1 MPPIVPFAPYRYNLS
16 IVNDPG
22 AVIAPPYDVIS
33 PARRAALL
41 EADPHNVIQLIL
53 PEGDSSTRYEHA
65 AELLRSWIAS
75 GVLEREK
82 RAAFFP
88 YAQTFIHPVS
98 GERIERRGFVS
109 LLRLSPFS
117 AGEVLPHER
126 TLSGPK
132 ADRLELMRSTAANL
146 EAIFGV
152 YRDPSGA
159 SSARLAAICSSREPI
174 IRAVDGDGVEHRMWR
189 ASEPQAI
196 HDLTADLATQ
206 QVFIVDGHHRYETA
220 LDYQRI
226 RRSEVGEGSGEQPF
240 DWMMVFLAPTSDPG
254 LLILPTHRVVRG
266 LADFSAD
273 ALLAE
278 LRPHFHLVPYDSR
291 AEALAALQAGRGRRP
306 SFLLASDGGMMLA
319 SLRDDADAGRLV
331 DADRPAALRH
341 LDVTILHDHILNR
354 LLGITPQMQ
363 VEQRNLAYVK
373 NASEALDAVSG
384 GGAQLAV
391 LMNEPTLEQVEA
403 VAESGAVMPQ
413 KSTYFYPKLAS
424 GMLFNPLW

>member
-16 IVNDPG
+16 SVNDPG

-41 EADPHNVIQLIL
+41 EGDPHNVIQLIL
-53 PEGDSSTRYEHA
+53 PEGDSSTRYRHA
-65 AELLRSWIAS
+65 AELLQSWIAS
-75 GVLEREK
+75 GVLEREE

-88 YAQTFIHPVS
+88 YAQIFTHPIS

-159 SSARLAAICSSREPI
+159 SSARLAAICSGQEPI
-174 IRAVDGDGVEHRMWR
+174 IAAVDGDEVEHRMWR
-189 ASEPQAI
+189 VSEPQVVR
-196 HDLTADLATQ
+196 DLTEDLASHR
-206 QVFIVDGHHRYETA
+206 VFIVDGHHRYETA

-240 DWMMVFLAPTSDPG
+240 DWMMIFLAPTSDPG
-254 LLILPTHRVVRG
+254 LVILPTHRVVRG
-266 LADFSAD
+266 LADFRSST
-273 ALLAE
+273 LITE
-278 LRPHFHLVPYDSR
+278 LRPHFQLEPHSSR
-291 AEALAALQAGRGRRP
+291 AEALAALQASRGCP
-306 SFLLASDGGMMLA
+306 SFLLATDGGMMLA
-319 SLRDDADAGRLV
+319 RLRSDADTGKLV
-331 DADRPAALRH
+331 DVDRPAALAR
-341 LDVTILHDHILNR
+341 LDVTILHDHILNG

-363 VEQRNLAYVK
+363 VEQRNLSYVK
-373 NASEALDAVSG
+373 NAGEALDAVSEG
-384 GGAQLAV
+384 DAQLAV